1 VLQFTAGRGVV
12 LCGEGASTASP
23 ERAICARSDE
33 ERRLMIATPDVPIWR
48 ASRAH
53 LETFGAWLGARRHIL
68 RHKSIDAPR
77 GIRGGVV
84 MNRSRQRLLVV
95 AGVSGTIVVA
105 SIVIGTI
112 LGEFPEAVWVFLVPI
127 GTFGAGL
134 VCIVSLGMFFARGAR
149 RV

>member
-1 VLQFTAGRGVV
+1 MP
-12 LCGEGASTASP
+12 SP
-23 ERAICARSDE
+23 ERTICAGSDE
-33 ERRLMIATPDVPIWR
+33 GRRLRHALIC
-48 ASRAH
+48 
-53 LETFGAWLGARRHIL
+53 ETFGAWLGARRHIP

-77 GIRGGVV
+77 DIRDRVV

-134 VCIVSLGMFFARGAR
+134 VCIVSLVMFFARGAR